1 MAHAEPLDR
10 HYLAFVRLMDL
21 VVVLL
26 YLSVVMLVAGLCEA
40 DGCPCCFIV
49 SL

>member
-1 MAHAEPLDR
+1 MD
-10 HYLAFVRLMDL
+10 LAFVRLMDL

-40 DGCPCCFIV
+40 DGCYILDV
-49 SL
+49 SLLVYSTA